1 MLEDNVSI
9 QKETIIQSKD
19 VIFGSTNFNYGK
31 TDLYKSVSKQVYNTK
46 NKKGVL
52 DSSTSLYAVIL
63 NQAETSL
70 VVQIVPDNFVD
81 IVSISGGFITC
92 LTVLIAWALASY
104 QQFQYRKAS
113 IKKLYFYSRTKK
125 KQSEE
130 EQTRFSSLKGLG
142 GSIIKNG
149 PLSVLAPKR
158 KETDTPT
165 KKFGQF
171 QQTMDPKKDRS
182 ISLDGDKTLE
192 FSDGSDLDFTNTQLD
207 DKSS

>member
-1 MLEDNVSI
+1 V
-9 QKETIIQSKD
+9 QSKD

-31 TDLYKSVSKQVYNTK
+31 TDLYKTVSKQVYNTK
-46 NKKGVL
+46 NKKGVM

-70 VVQIVPDNFVD
+70 VVHIVPDNFVD

-92 LTVLIAWALASY
+92 LTVLIGWALSSY

-125 KQSEE
+125 KQGEE
-130 EQTRFSSLKGLG
+130 EQTRFSSLKGFG

-149 PLSVLAPKR
+149 PLSVLSPK
-158 KETDTPT
+158 
-165 KKFGQF
+165 
-171 QQTMDPKKDRS
+171 
-182 ISLDGDKTLE
+182 
-192 FSDGSDLDFTNTQLD
+192 
-207 DKSS
+207 